1 MKLLKI
7 VNPFLFI
14 AILLTSCALNGEQ
27 EKKLNESLSAYV
39 FARNECQVISYVAF
53 TYPNLVASY
62 KAEGDSLFKEH
73 FNCNKDSIY
82 LEDPTIRQTEKKG
95 SAIHVLYDLTAY
107 NENTGE
113 EQKKKHQ
120 VVGVSN
126 DDGNSWFFLDHSE
139 YVDKTRLP
147 NLERL
152 LKVQ

>member
-1 MKLLKI
+1 M
-7 VNPFLFI
+7 VVT
-14 AILLTSCALNGEQ
+14 ILVSACTLNGEQ
-27 EKKLNESLSAYV
+27 EKKLNESLSAYI

-53 TYPNLVASY
+53 TYPELVASY
-62 KAEGDSLFKEH
+62 KAEGDSLFKDH

-95 SAIHVLYDLTAY
+95 NSIHVLYDLNAY

-113 EQKKKHQ
+113 QNKLKHE

-126 DDGNSWFFLDHSE
+126 DNGKSWFFMDRSE
-139 YVDKTRLP
+139 YVDKSRLP
-147 NLERL
+147 KLERL